1 MKGLFIVFH
10 GFAAHNG
17 ISKKIFYQCDA
28 LRRCGAELRLCSL
41 EVGADGSHRRILDG
55 ETLENFGHGLRAKL
69 KKRFSYRSVT
79 DYIRR
84 EGVRFLYVRFD
95 HNANPALIRW
105 FAHLKKLGVRIVM
118 EIPTFPYDPEYAR
131 ASRKTKLVLSVDK
144 CFRNALARQ
153 VDRIV
158 TFSQYDTIFGRPT
171 IRISNGIDF
180 AHIPLKTNV
189 NDTSNTVHL
198 LGVADIHFW
207 HGFDRL
213 VRGLADYYRN
223 NPEYKVY
230 FHIVGPLSGERERAG
245 ILPVVRDNHL
255 EPYVLLHGPLHG
267 DELDAMFEKADFAIG
282 SLGRHRSGITYIKT
296 LKNREYAARGF
307 AFTYSETDDDFDHMP
322 YVWKVAPDESPVDI
336 QGLIDFRKTLKMTP
350 AEIRESV
357 CPLSWKA
364 QMQKVIDAI
373 KTKDK

>member
-28 LRRCGAELRLCSL
+28 LRRCVAELRLCSL

-95 HNANPALIRW
+95 
-105 FAHLKKLGVRIVM
+105 
-118 EIPTFPYDPEYAR
+118 TFPYYSEYAR
-131 ASRKTKLVLSVDK
+131 ASHKTKLVLSVDK

-207 HGFDRL
+207 HGFDR
-213 VRGLADYYRN
+213 VVAGLADYYRR
-223 NPEYKVY
+223 PHEKEVI
-230 FHIVGPLSGERERAG
+230 FHIVGGGSRFTVPELREQVREQGMEER
-245 ILPVVRDNHL
+245 VV
-255 EPYVLLHGPLHG
+255 LHGPLWG
-267 DELDAMFEKADFAIG
+267 EALDRAFEEADLGIA
-282 SLGRHRSGITYIKT
+282 SLGRHRNGITHIKT
-296 LKNREYAARGF
+296 LKNREYAARGIPF
-307 AFTYSETDDDFDHMP
+307 VYSENDSDFDAMP
-322 YVWKVAPDESPVDI
+322 YVLKAPADESPIDIDALLHFLDGVDR
-336 QGLIDFRKTLKMTP
+336 DP
-350 AEIRESV
+350 AHIRASIEDT
-357 CPLSWKA
+357 LSWDV
-364 QMQKVIDAI
+364 QMRKVLDQIERLE
-373 KTKDK
+373 

>member
-207 HGFDRL
+207 HGFDR
-213 VRGLADYYRN
+213 VVAGLADYYRR
-223 NPEYKVY
+223 PHEKEVI
-230 FHIVGPLSGERERAG
+230 FHIVGGGSRFTVPELREQVREQGMEER
-245 ILPVVRDNHL
+245 VV
-255 EPYVLLHGPLHG
+255 LHGPLWG
-267 DELDAMFEKADFAIG
+267 EALDRAFEEADLGIA
-282 SLGRHRSGITYIKT
+282 SLGRHRNGITHIKT
-296 LKNREYAARGF
+296 LKNREYAARGIPF
-307 AFTYSETDDDFDHMP
+307 VYSENDSDFDAMP
-322 YVWKVAPDESPVDI
+322 YVLKAPADESPIDIYALLHFLDGVDR
-336 QGLIDFRKTLKMTP
+336 DP
-350 AEIRESV
+350 AHIRASIEDT
-357 CPLSWKA
+357 LSWDV
-364 QMQKVIDAI
+364 QMRKVLDQIERLE
-373 KTKDK
+373 

>member
-1 MKGLFIVFH
+1 MKILFLVFY
-10 GFAAHNG
+10 GFQEYNG
-17 ISKKIFYQCDA
+17 ISKKIGYQADA
-28 LRRCGAELRLCSL
+28 LRQCGADVRVCRY
-41 EVGADGSHRRILDG
+41 EVAGDGSRKWMTDEEVLADLGKGIP
-55 ETLENFGHGLRAKL
+55 AKL
-69 KKRFSYRSVT
+69 KKRLSFAPILRYV
-79 DYIRR
+79 RR
-84 EGVRFLYVRFD
+84 EGIRCVYIRSY
-95 HNANPALIRW
+95 HNANPFTIHFVRT
-105 FAHLKKLGVRIVM
+105 LKKQGVGVLL
-118 EIPTFPYDPEYAR
+118 EIPTYPYDHEYASVREKAQLYTDKLFRR
-131 ASRKTKLVLSVDK
+131 AFCKYVD
-144 CFRNALARQ
+144 F
-153 VDRIV
+153 IV
-158 TFSQYDTIFGRPT
+158 TFSDDERIFGRPT

-180 AHIPLKTNV
+180 DRIPLRSPRHGTAGELN
-189 NDTSNTVHL
+189 L
-198 LGVADIHFW
+198 IGVAEIHFW

-213 VRGLADYYRN
+213 VRGLADYYCN